1 MARDNNHE
9 TQSREETLLE
19 GRNAVL
25 EYLKTQRQVDKI
37 FLAEGARNADV
48 QSIAKTRGIPVVLCD
63 RRKLDRMSVTG
74 NHQGMIAQVAAAEY
88 VSLEEILQCASEKDE
103 APLLVICDG
112 IEDPHNL
119 GAIIRSAEALGAH
132 GVVIPK
138 RRAVGLT
145 ATVAR
150 TAAGALSHIGVHKT
164 TNMASFIDEIKAK
177 GIWVFGAEADG
188 ETPLH
193 QVDFDRPM
201 ALVIGSEGQ
210 GLSRLVREKCDYT
223 LTIPMRGRVN
233 SLNASNA
240 AAIMLFEVL
249 RCRTL
254 AQ

>member
-1 MARDNNHE
+1 MAREN
-9 TQSREETLLE
+9 SREKESLDETLLE

-25 EYLKTQRQVDKI
+25 EYLKTERQVDKI
-37 FLAEGARNADV
+37 FLAEGARIGDV
-48 QSIAKTRGIPVVLCD
+48 QSIAKSRGIPVVLCD

-74 NHQGMIAQVAAAEY
+74 NHQGIIAQVAATEY
-88 VSLEEILQCASEKDE
+88 VSLEDILSCASERGE
-103 APLLVICDG
+103 TPLLVICDG

-150 TAAGALSHIGVHKT
+150 AAAGALSHIGVHKA
-164 TNMASFIDEIKAK
+164 TNMAAFIDEIKER

-193 QVDFDRPM
+193 KADFDRPT
-201 ALVIGSEGQ
+201 ALVIGSEGH
-210 GLSRLVREKCDYT
+210 GLSRLVREKCDFT
-223 LTIPMRGRVN
+223 LTIPMRGKVN

-254 AQ
+254 SQ